1 MSRSFKK
8 TPRAGD
14 KKKKFFK
21 KYANHQVRYRSL
33 NDPDLNYGAYK
44 KASCSWNICDFET
57 VGLSFEKYWQSVIQ
71 LWRKCGKGVGMPYP
85 DRDEVYNEYRRWY
98 IRK

>member
-1 MSRSFKK
+1 MSRSYKK

-14 KKKKFFK
+14 KKNKFFK
-21 KYANHQVRYRSL
+21 KYSNHRIRHRSVE
-33 NDPDLNYGAYK
+33 DHDLNYGAYK

-57 VGLSFEKYWQSVIQ
+57 VGITFEQYWRSV
-71 LWRKCGKGVGMPYP
+71 LRSWHRFGKGVGMPYP
-85 DRDEVYNEYRRWY
+85 NRDEEYREYRRWY